1 MPLVRSRPITIV
13 TRIALS
19 CSESDEL
26 TTNSAREASLFP
38 EPVLLSNYGS
48 HRIRSYRRQTMESV
62 AIRRQTMDGSG
73 GNLVRIRSGHRLAA
87 IATPGR

>member
-62 AIRRQTMDGSG
+62 AIVARRWMAAEATSFVSG
-73 GNLVRIRSGHRLAA
+73 PA
-87 IATPGR
+87 IAWQR